1 MSLPGVILQ
10 IKELQYSQVYTVT
23 YTKPRYL
30 VKLLARILLSAIAV
44 LVIANFIPGVD
55 VSDYKTAIFV
65 AVILGVLNMFVKP
78 VLTILTLPV
87 TFLTFGLFL
96 LVINA
101 IIIFMA
107 GYLIDGFSVD
117 GWISAIIF
125 SFLLSLLES
134 FLFSV
139 MGDSKK

>member
-1 MSLPGVILQ
+1 M
-10 IKELQYSQVYTVT
+10 
-23 YTKPRYL
+23 
-30 VKLLARILLSAIAV
+30 KLLARILLSAIAV
-44 LVIANFIPGVD
+44 IVIANFMSSVQVD
-55 VSDYKTAIFV
+55 NYTTAIIV
-65 AVILGVLNMFVKP
+65 AVILALLNAFVKP
-78 VLTILTLPV
+78 IMVIFTFPV
-87 TFLTFGLFL
+87 TVLTFGLFL

-107 GYLIDGFSVD
+107 GSLIDGFSVD

>member
-1 MSLPGVILQ
+1 MSKFRKLLILQ
-10 IKELQYSQVYTVT
+10 K
-23 YTKPRYL
+23 TKNM
-30 VKLLARILLSAIAV
+30 KLLARILLSAIAV
-44 LVIANFIPGVD
+44 IVIANFMSSVQVD
-55 VSDYKTAIFV
+55 DYKTAIIV
-65 AVILGVLNMFVKP
+65 AVILSLLNAFVKP
-78 VLTILTLPV
+78 IMVIFTFPV
-87 TFLTFGLFL
+87 TVLTFGLFL

-107 GYLIDGFSVD
+107 GSLIDGFSVD

-134 FLFSV
+134 FLFSI